1 MNLDDYKSLSDI
13 QIMSKVGEYDSKALE
28 ELYNRYSPILYSLI
42 KKIVEDKTKAEEVL
56 ADVFVLVWKKKNSSN
71 ISDANVY
78 TWLITLARNKAV
90 DIRRRDEN
98 SEEGMPEYNDDY
110 EDYFIIPGLSE
121 SIDPLDLNKA
131 LSVKDNFEEALNKLT
146 DAQKFVLFLAY
157 YEGKTQ
163 SEIAKQLNIP
173 VATVKSK
180 IKLSLSN
187 LKQNLVSG
195 E

>member
-1 MNLDDYKSLSDI
+1 MDDYKSLSEI
-13 QIMSKVGEYDSKALE
+13 QIMNKVGDYDSKALE
-28 ELYNRYSPILYSLI
+28 ELYDRYSPILYSLI

-56 ADVFVLVWKKKNSSN
+56 ADVFVIVWKSKDSTN
-71 ISDANVY
+71 ISADNVY

-90 DIRRRDEN
+90 DNKRRDE
-98 SEEGMPEYNDDY
+98 SSEGMPEYNDDY
-110 EDYFIIPGLSE
+110 EDRFIIPRLSK

-146 DAQKFVLFLAY
+146 DAQNFVLYLAY
-157 YEGKTQ
+157 YEGKTH
-163 SEIAKQLNIP
+163 SEIDNQLNIP

-180 IKLSLSN
+180 IKVSLSN

>member
-1 MNLDDYKSLSDI
+1 MDDYKSLSDI

-28 ELYNRYSPILYSLI
+28 ELYDRYSPILYSLI

-71 ISDANVY
+71 VSDANVY

-110 EDYFIIPGLSE
+110 EDYFIIPKLSE

-146 DAQKFVLFLAY
+146 DAQKFVLILAY

-187 LKQNLVSG
+187 LKQNIVSG

>member
-1 MNLDDYKSLSDI
+1 MDDYKSFSDI
-13 QIMSKVGEYDSKALE
+13 QIINKVGEYDSKALE
-28 ELYNRYSPILYSLI
+28 ELYDRYSPILYSLI

-56 ADVFVLVWKKKNSSN
+56 ADVFVLVWKNENSSN
-71 ISDANVY
+71 KSAANVY

-90 DIRRRDEN
+90 DRKRRDEN
-98 SEEGMPEYNDDY
+98 PDLMPEYNDDY
-110 EDYFIIPGLSE
+110 EDRFIIPRLSK

-146 DAQKFVLFLAY
+146 DAQNFVLYLAY
-157 YEGKTQ
+157 YEGRTHG
-163 SEIAKQLNIP
+163 EIAKQLNIP

-180 IKLSLSN
+180 IKVSLSN

>member
-90 DIRRRDEN
+90 DIKRRDEN
-98 SEEGMPEYNDDY
+98 SEDGMPEYNDDY
-110 EDYFIIPGLSE
+110 EDYFIIPKLSE

-131 LSVKDNFEEALNKLT
+131 LSVKDNIEEALNKLT
-146 DAQKFVLFLAY
+146 DAQKYVLLLAY

>member
-1 MNLDDYKSLSDI
+1 MNVDDYKSFSDI
-13 QIMSKVGEYDSKALE
+13 QIMSKVGDYDSKALE
-28 ELYNRYSPILYSLI
+28 ELYDRYSSILYSLI
-42 KKIVEDKTKAEEVL
+42 KKIVEEKTKAEEVL
-56 ADVFVLVWKKKNSSN
+56 VDVFVIVWESKESSN
-71 ISDANVY
+71 IPANNVY

-90 DIRRRDEN
+90 DIKRRGEN
-98 SEEGMPEYNDDY
+98 PEGMPEYSDNYQDR
-110 EDYFIIPGLSE
+110 FIIPKLSI

-146 DAQKFVLFLAY
+146 DAQKFVIYLAY
-157 YEGKTQ
+157 YDGKTH

-173 VATVKSK
+173 VTTVKAK

>member
-1 MNLDDYKSLSDI
+1 LDDYKSLSDI
-13 QIMSKVGEYDSKALE
+13 QIMNKVGDYDSKALE
-28 ELYNRYSPILYSLI
+28 ELYDRYSPILYSLI

-56 ADVFVLVWKKKNSSN
+56 ADVFVIVWKNKNSSN
-71 ISDANVY
+71 ISAANVY
-78 TWLITLARNKAV
+78 TWLVTLARNKAV
-90 DIRRRDEN
+90 DNKRRDE
-98 SEEGMPEYNDDY
+98 SSKGMPEYNDDY
-110 EDYFIIPGLSE
+110 EDRFIIPRLSK

-146 DAQKFVLFLAY
+146 DAQNFVLYLAY
-157 YEGKTQ
+157 YEGKTH

-180 IKLSLSN
+180 VKVSLLN

-195 E
+195 D

>member
-1 MNLDDYKSLSDI
+1 MNLDDYKSFSEI
-13 QIMSKVGEYDSKALE
+13 QIMSKVGDYDSKALE
-28 ELYNRYSPILYSLI
+28 ELYDRYSPILDPLI

-56 ADVFVLVWKKKNSSN
+56 TDVFVIVWKCKDLSN
-71 ISDANVY
+71 ILADNVY

-90 DIRRRDEN
+90 DIKRRNEN
-98 SEEGMPEYNDDY
+98 PEGMPEYSGDY
-110 EDYFIIPGLSE
+110 ENRFIIPRLSK

-146 DAQKFVLFLAY
+146 DAQKFVLYLAY
-157 YEGKTQ
+157 YEGKSH

-173 VATVKSK
+173 VATIKSK

>member
-1 MNLDDYKSLSDI
+1 MDQYIHEGTD
-13 QIMSKVGEYDSKALE
+13 
-28 ELYNRYSPILYSLI
+28 RY
-42 KKIVEDKTKAEEVL
+42 
-56 ADVFVLVWKKKNSSN
+56 
-71 ISDANVY
+71 
-78 TWLITLARNKAV
+78 
-90 DIRRRDEN
+90 
-98 SEEGMPEYNDDY
+98 
-110 EDYFIIPGLSE
+110 
-121 SIDPLDLNKA
+121 
-131 LSVKDNFEEALNKLT
+131 FEEALNKLT
-146 DAQKFVLFLAY
+146 DAQKYVLLLAY

>member
-1 MNLDDYKSLSDI
+1 MNLDDYKTFSDI

-28 ELYNRYSPILYSLI
+28 ELYDRYSPILYSLI
-42 KKIVEDKTKAEEVL
+42 KKIVEDKTNAEEVL
-56 ADVFVLVWKKKNSSN
+56 SDVFVLVWKNKDSPN
-71 ISDANVY
+71 ISAANVY

-90 DIRRRDEN
+90 DRRRRDEN
-98 SEEGMPEYNDDY
+98 SDVMPEYNDDY
-110 EDYFIIPGLSE
+110 EDSFIIPKLSK

-146 DAQKFVLFLAY
+146 DAQNFVLYLAY
-157 YEGKTQ
+157 YEGKTHG
-163 SEIAKQLNIP
+163 EIANQLNIP

-180 IKLSLSN
+180 IKVSLLN

>member
-1 MNLDDYKSLSDI
+1 MDDYKSLSDI
-13 QIMSKVGEYDSKALE
+13 QIMNKVGDYDSKALE
-28 ELYNRYSPILYSLI
+28 ELYDRYSPILYSLI

-110 EDYFIIPGLSE
+110 EDRFIIPRLSR

-146 DAQKFVLFLAY
+146 DAQNFVIYLAY
-157 YEGKTQ
+157 YEGKTH

-173 VATVKSK
+173 VVTVKSK
-180 IKLSLSN
+180 IKVSLLN

>member
-1 MNLDDYKSLSDI
+1 
-13 QIMSKVGEYDSKALE
+13 MSKVGDYDSKALE
-28 ELYNRYSPILYSLI
+28 ELYDRYSPILYSLI

-56 ADVFVLVWKKKNSSN
+56 TDVFVIVWKCKDLSN
-71 ISDANVY
+71 ILADNVY

-90 DIRRRDEN
+90 DIKRRNEN
-98 SEEGMPEYNDDY
+98 PEGMPKYSSDY
-110 EDYFIIPGLSE
+110 ENRFIIPRLSK

-146 DAQKFVLFLAY
+146 DAQKFVLYLAY
-157 YEGKTQ
+157 YEGKSH

-173 VATVKSK
+173 VATIKSK

>member
-1 MNLDDYKSLSDI
+1 M
-13 QIMSKVGEYDSKALE
+13 YD
-28 ELYNRYSPILYSLI
+28 RYSSILYSLI

-56 ADVFVLVWKKKNSSN
+56 VDVFVIVWESKESSN
-71 ISDANVY
+71 IPANNVY

-90 DIRRRDEN
+90 DIKRRGEN
-98 SEEGMPEYNDDY
+98 PEGMPEYSDNYQDR
-110 EDYFIIPGLSE
+110 FIIPKLSI

-146 DAQKFVLFLAY
+146 DAQKFVIYLAY
-157 YEGKTQ
+157 YDGKTH

-173 VATVKSK
+173 VTTVKAK

>member
-1 MNLDDYKSLSDI
+1 MNLDDYKSFSDI
-13 QIMSKVGEYDSKALE
+13 QIMSKVGDYDSKALE
-28 ELYNRYSPILYSLI
+28 ELYDRYSPILYSLI

-56 ADVFVLVWKKKNSSN
+56 TDVFVIVWKCKDLSN
-71 ISDANVY
+71 ILADNVY

-90 DIRRRDEN
+90 DIKRRNEN
-98 SEEGMPEYNDDY
+98 PEGMPGYNDDY
-110 EDYFIIPGLSE
+110 EDRFIIPRLSK

-146 DAQKFVLFLAY
+146 DAQNFVIYLAY
-157 YEGKTQ
+157 YEGKTH

-180 IKLSLSN
+180 IKISLSN

>member
-1 MNLDDYKSLSDI
+1 MNLDDYKSFSDI
-13 QIMSKVGEYDSKALE
+13 QIMSKVGEFDSKALE
-28 ELYNRYSPILYSLI
+28 ELYDRYSSLLYSLI

-56 ADVFVLVWKKKNSSN
+56 VDVFVIVWESKDTAN
-71 ISDANVY
+71 ISADNVY

-90 DIRRRDEN
+90 DIKRRDEN
-98 SEEGMPEYNDDY
+98 PEGMQEYNDDY
-110 EDYFIIPGLSE
+110 EDRFIIPKLSK

-146 DAQKFVLFLAY
+146 DAQNFVLYLAF
-157 YEGKTQ
+157 YEGKTH

-173 VATVKSK
+173 VVTVKSK
-180 IKLSLSN
+180 IKVSLSN

>member
-1 MNLDDYKSLSDI
+1 MNSDDYKSLSDI

-90 DIRRRDEN
+90 DIKRRDEN
-98 SEEGMPEYNDDY
+98 SEDGMPEYNDDY
-110 EDYFIIPGLSE
+110 EDYFIIPKLSE

-146 DAQKFVLFLAY
+146 DAQKYVLLLAY

>member
-1 MNLDDYKSLSDI
+1 LDDYKSFSDI
-13 QIMSKVGEYDSKALE
+13 QIISKVGEYDSKALE
-28 ELYNRYSPILYSLI
+28 ELYDRYSSILYSLI

-56 ADVFVLVWKKKNSSN
+56 TDVFVIVWKSKDSSE
-71 ISDANVY
+71 ISADNVY

-90 DIRRRDEN
+90 DRKRRDEN
-98 SEEGMPEYNDDY
+98 PAEMPEYNDDY
-110 EDYFIIPGLSE
+110 EDSFIIPRLSK

-146 DAQKFVLFLAY
+146 DAQNFVLYLAY

-163 SEIAKQLNIP
+163 GEIAKQLNIP

-180 IKLSLSN
+180 IKVSLSN